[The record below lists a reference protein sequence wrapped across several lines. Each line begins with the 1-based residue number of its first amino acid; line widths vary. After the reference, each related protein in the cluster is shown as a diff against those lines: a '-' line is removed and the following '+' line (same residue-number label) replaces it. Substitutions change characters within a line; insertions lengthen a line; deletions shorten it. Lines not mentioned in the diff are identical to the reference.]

1 MKVPFTSS
9 VESNNNSMERPHSS
23 DDEWLRSEIAPHA
36 PEVRRWLRNRFPSV
50 ADVDEII
57 QDGFVKVVD
66 RQRKSPIDHPKPFLF
81 SVCRNLAID
90 YLRKHKV
97 VNFESLHD
105 HADSAVL
112 STDLEGVQNAL
123 SDKEH
128 RAIMM
133 LAIDQLP
140 RKCRRIFL
148 LRKVEGLPLKEIAQQ
163 LGISTKTVEVQISI
177 GLKKCKKFF
186 ATYEKEM
193 GS

>member
-1 MKVPFTSS
+1 MRQNTQL
-9 VESNNNSMERPHSS
+9 EN
-23 DDEWLRSEIAPHA
+23 EWLRSEIAPHA
-36 PEVRRWLRNRFPSV
+36 PEVRRWLRNRFPAI
-50 ADVDEII
+50 ADVEEII
-57 QDGFVKVVD
+57 QDGLVKMVD

-97 VNFESLHD
+97 LQFENLRD

-112 STDLEGVQNAL
+112 STDSEGVQNAL

-148 LRKVEGLPLKEIAQQ
+148 LRKVEGLPLKVIARQ
-163 LGISTKTVEVQISI
+163 LGISPKTVEVQISI
-177 GLKKCKKFF
+177 GLRKCKKYF
-186 ATYEKEM
+186 AKYEKEI